1 MEQLAIYG
9 CYAEGFVFKGF
20 AKLKAVE
27 PCSSVYDIA
36 EAYASVGIDIDGA
49 KPVVLDFD
57 DEGFAPGFEVDGVTY
72 IHFKNG
78 YVPNGVLVREA

>member
-1 MEQLAIYG
+1 MEQLKIYG
-9 CYAEGFVFKGF
+9 AYAEGFMCHGT
-20 AKLKAVE
+20 VE
-27 PCSSVYDIA
+27 INPQKPWLCVYEIA

-72 IHFKNG
+72 VHFKVG
-78 YVPNGVLVREA
+78 HVPNGVLIREA

>member
-27 PCSSVYDIA
+27 PCSSVYDIV
-36 EAYASVGIDIDGA
+36 EAYASIGIDIGGA
-49 KPVVLDFD
+49 KPIVLDFD
-57 DEGFAPGFEVDGVTY
+57 DEGFAPGFEIDGVTY
-72 IHFKNG
+72 IHFKVG
-78 YVPNGVLVREA
+78 HAPNGVLIREA

>member
-1 MEQLAIYG
+1 MEQLKIYG
-9 CYAEGFVFKGF
+9 CYAEGFLCLGT
-20 AKLKAVE
+20 VE
-27 PCSSVYDIA
+27 INPQKPWLCIYDIE

-72 IHFKNG
+72 IHFKAG
-78 YVPNGVLVREA
+78 HVPNGVLIREA